1 MPDVDVLLPLL
12 SIAMVAAY
20 HVFLAMRVRARPD
33 YTMQSFLSKSR
44 AAWIERI
51 MTDKEGILGVQT
63 LRNTIMGATFF
74 ASTAVALIVGTITL
88 STQGDRLSQ
97 VWASTAAVGSI
108 DQHLWF
114 IKIVALLVDLMC
126 AFVFFSQSVR
136 LNAHVGVLIGVP
148 AAHLSPRVV
157 ARLFIRAGRYHTW
170 GMRCYYLATPMVF
183 WLFGPI
189 PLFVSAIALV
199 AALYFLDRSPLR
211 AE

>member
-1 MPDVDVLLPLL
+1 MLDPDVLLPLL
-12 SIAMVAAY
+12 SAAMVGGY
-20 HVFLAMRVRARPD
+20 HVFLAIRVRARPD
-33 YTMQSFLSKSR
+33 YTMQSFLTKSR
-44 AAWIERI
+44 TAWIDRI
-51 MTDKEGILGVQT
+51 MKEKEGILGVQT
-63 LRNTIMGATFF
+63 LRNAIMGATFF

-97 VWASTAAVGSI
+97 VWTSSANVGAI

-126 AFVFFSQSVR
+126 AFVFFSQSIR

-148 AAHLSPRVV
+148 VAQLNPRVV
-157 ARLFIRAGRYHTW
+157 ARLFVRAGRYHTW
-170 GMRCYYLATPMVF
+170 GMRCYYIATPMVF

-189 PLFVSAIALV
+189 PLLISAVALIV
-199 AALYFLDRSPLR
+199 ALYFLDRSPLS